1 MTLLKTI
8 GSHVLRVIT
17 GGAVLG
23 AMYLLVG
30 AVVVWAK
37 PHGEAAHAFAC
48 GIALAAMCSVCWL
61 IGRELD

>member
-8 GSHVLRVIT
+8 GSQVMRVVT

-23 AMYLLVG
+23 ALYLLVG
-30 AVVVWAK
+30 AVVLAVK
-37 PHGEAAHAFAC
+37 PHGELAHAFAC
-48 GIALAAMCSVCWL
+48 GVALAALCAVCWL